1 MQLRGIPPKETRRGL
16 KLFIYGEPSTGK
28 TFFCTQFKNVYY
40 IDAEEGAKMSKYV
53 ENINANNG
61 VLFSTR
67 KFNDLAQELMALSSV
82 EHPYETLVIDPI
94 TTIYDDLVEEERER
108 IKKEG
113 RRAKISE
120 EYQVANARFKKMVW
134 LLLDLPMNVV
144 ITAHA
149 KKEYGENM
157 NVLGTTFDG
166 YKKFAFMFDVVIEA
180 IVRRGKRIGIVKKSR
195 ILDLEPDQE
204 IEFSFQEFSKIY
216 SKELK
221 NAE

>member
-1 MQLRGIPPKETRRGL
+1 MQLRGVPPKETRRGL
-16 KLFIYGEPSTGK
+16 KLFIFGEPSTGK
-28 TFFCTQFKNVYY
+28 TFFCTQFKNAYF

-134 LLLDLPMNVV
+134 LLLDLPMNVI

-149 KKEYGENM
+149 KKEYGEAM
-157 NVLGTTFDG
+157 NVIGTTFDG
-166 YKKFAFMFDVVIEA
+166 YKKFGFMFDVVIEA

-204 IEFSFQEFSKIY
+204 IDFSFQEFAKIY
-216 SKELK
+216 SKEIR
-221 NAE
+221 NAD

>member
-1 MQLRGIPPKETRRGL
+1 MQLRGVLPKETRRGL

>member
-1 MQLRGIPPKETRRGL
+1 M
-16 KLFIYGEPSTGK
+16 LFRS
-28 TFFCTQFKNVYY
+28 
-40 IDAEEGAKMSKYV
+40 
-53 ENINANNG
+53 
-61 VLFSTR
+61 
-67 KFNDLAQELMALSSV
+67 
-82 EHPYETLVIDPI
+82 
-94 TTIYDDLVEEERER
+94 
-108 IKKEG
+108 
-113 RRAKISE
+113 
-120 EYQVANARFKKMVW
+120 
-134 LLLDLPMNVV
+134 DLPMNVV

-157 NVLGTTFDG
+157 NILGTTFDG
-166 YKKFAFMFDVVIEA
+166 YKKFGFMFDVVIEA

>member
-1 MQLRGIPPKETRRGL
+1 MQLRGVLPKETRRGL

-180 IVRRGKRIGIVKKSR
+180 IVRKGKRIGIVKKSR

-204 IEFSFQEFSKIY
+204 IDFSFQEFSKIY

>member
-1 MQLRGIPPKETRRGL
+1 MQLRGVLPKETRRGL

-40 IDAEEGAKMSKYV
+40 IDTEEGAKMSKYV

-82 EHPYETLVIDPI
+82 EHTYETLVIDPI

-120 EYQVANARFKKMVW
+120 EYQVANTRFKKMVW
-134 LLLDLPMNVV
+134 LLLDLPMNVI

-149 KKEYGENM
+149 KKEYGEAM
-157 NVLGTTFDG
+157 NVIGTTFDG
-166 YKKFAFMFDVVIEA
+166 YKKFGFMFDVVIEA

-204 IEFSFQEFSKIY
+204 IDFSFQEFAKIY
-216 SKELK
+216 SKEIR
-221 NAE
+221 NAD